1 MTTPKPTSGEKGQ
14 VMTANR
20 LRDGDVVFL
29 TRAGVW
35 SEKID
40 DAVLAQ
46 EPQAIAAL
54 EARAAED
61 VKKTLVTGQ
70 YLFDAERVDGKIRA
84 LHIRER
90 IRTLGPTIRTDLGK
104 QAQGTAGAFAAVEG

>member
-1 MTTPKPTSGEKGQ
+1 MSDEEKGQ

-29 TRAGVW
+29 TRSGVW
-35 SEKID
+35 SEKVV
-40 DAVLAQ
+40 DAVWAP
-46 EPQAIAAL
+46 EPQAVAAL

-61 VKKTLVTGQ
+61 VKATLVTGQ
-70 YLFDAERVDGKIRA
+70 YLFEATRVGGKIRA
-84 LHIRER
+84 DHMRER

-104 QAQGTAGAFAAVEG
+104 QANGTAGAFQFDEV

>member
-1 MTTPKPTSGEKGQ
+1 MSTEEKGQ

-29 TRAGVW
+29 TRSGVW

-40 DAVLAQ
+40 DSVLAQ
-46 EPQAIAAL
+46 EPLAIAAL
-54 EARAAED
+54 ESRAADD

-70 YLFDAERVDGKIRA
+70 YLFEATRIDGKIRA
-84 LHIRER
+84 DHIRER
-90 IRTLGPTIRTDLGK
+90 IRTLGPSVRLDLGK
-104 QAQGTAGAFAAVEG
+104 QADGTAGAFQPVEA

>member
-1 MTTPKPTSGEKGQ
+1 MSEVEKGQ

-20 LRDGDVVFL
+20 LGDGEVVFL

-46 EPQAIAAL
+46 EPQAVAGV
-54 EARAAED
+54 EARAGVDENAN
-61 VKKTLVTGQ
+61 LITGQ
-70 YLFDAERVDGKIRA
+70 YLFEATRIGGLIRA
-84 LHIRER
+84 NHIRER
-90 IRTLGPTIRTDLGK
+90 IRAQGPSVRLDLGK
-104 QAQGTAGAFAAVEG
+104 QAEGTAGAFAAVEV